1 MYKYEVQIECDE
13 GHPKY
18 AVIEWYSVGGIRVG
32 KTVYRDD
39 VLENCIAMAEE
50 YQYSDECREWALN
63 RNQECEFDYV

>member
-18 AVIEWYSVGGIRVG
+18 AVIEWYSVGGVRVG

-50 YQYSDECREWALN
+50 YQYDAECHEWALN